1 MITIAAIVGDS
12 ISSPVQ
18 VHAND
23 PSVVIN
29 PHDHTDHRVAGLLA
43 EQLRKDRRWLAS
55 YYVGYALATRADNLS
70 ARRRQLKTSLFLVY
84 DREMTR
90 VRKEWS
96 AYREHPKFY
105 TQCMART
112 YHRSPRQRP

>member
-1 MITIAAIVGDS
+1 
-12 ISSPVQ
+12 
-18 VHAND
+18 
-23 PSVVIN
+23 VVIN

-43 EQLRKDRRWLAS
+43 EQLRKDHHWMAN

-70 ARRRQLKTSLFLVY
+70 SNRRQAKTSLFLAY

-96 AYREHPKFY
+96 AYREHPRFY
-105 TQCMART
+105 TQCMSRT
-112 YHRSPRQRP
+112 YRRTATAMRR